1 MLTIAEIK
9 RRFGAE
15 MALFILICRV
25 YFKNAGKSD
34 LAAFINENDLD
45 WKLVYK
51 LLRAHQLRPFIYKI
65 VSANSEL
72 FESAFTQ
79 RLQNSTWKVSIE
91 NLDRVKELISLTKD
105 LEQEGITAIP
115 YKGVML
121 SKRFYNDFITRETCD
136 IDFLIKKEDFNRVR
150 AFFIDRGYQ
159 SDYYYNPDYE
169 DVLLDTSVEYVFY
182 KIIGQVLI
190 KVELH
195 WDVIHKMQDVRF
207 NSRELFAATER
218 HGILKN
224 NLQVLNLNNE
234 LLVLLIHHG
243 INDIWRSL
251 RHVIDLAMFVEI
263 YEHDINWTGLR
274 QKLINSRIERASLI
288 GFSLSNRIFG
298 VGIPGALGE
307 MEDDAVDQVLRN
319 LLTFPMITRQK
330 LEWANFKQQL
340 QLRDSLSDK
349 LILVNKYLSNAIH
362 PNIRDVASNPL
373 PRRLYFLYY
382 LLKPF
387 RMLNR

>member
-1 MLTIAEIK
+1 
-9 RRFGAE
+9 

-25 YFKNAGKSD
+25 YFKNAGKDD

-51 LLRAHQLRPFIYKI
+51 LIRAHQLRPFMYKI

-72 FESAFTQ
+72 FEPAFTQ
-79 RLQNSTWKVSIE
+79 RLQNSTWKISIE

-105 LEQEGITAIP
+105 LEYVGITAIP

-136 IDFLIKKEDFNRVR
+136 IDFLIKREDFNRVR

-182 KIIGQVLI
+182 KTVGQILI

-207 NSRELFAATER
+207 NSRELFIATER
-218 HGILKN
+218 HTILKN
-224 NLQVLNLNNE
+224 NLQVLNLSNE

-243 INDIWRSL
+243 VNDIWRSL
-251 RHVIDLAMFVEI
+251 RHVVDLAMFVEI
-263 YEHDINWTGLR
+263 YEHDINWAGLM
-274 QKLINSRIERASLI
+274 QKMNSSKIEKASLI
-288 GFSLSNRIFG
+288 GFSISNKIFG
-298 VGIPGALGE
+298 VDIPKGIGQVEDVVVDKVLG
-307 MEDDAVDQVLRN
+307 N

-330 LEWANFKQQL
+330 LDWANFKQQL
-340 QLRDSLSDK
+340 QLRDSLNDK
-349 LILVNKYLSNAIH
+349 LVLMNKYMANAIH
-362 PNIRDVASNPL
+362 PNIRDVASRPL

-387 RMLNR
+387 RMLSR